1 MSEIT
6 NNQQPQQ
13 LSRLVQV
20 AKGTRYYDLQFA
32 DGKRARLYIIAKGIF
47 RLIIDPAAEFKPLSP
62 SLTIAA
68 GNFSLRDRK
77 SVV

>member
-20 AKGTRYYDLQFA
+20 AKGTATTICNLQMEKEHVYTLLLKESFA
-32 DGKRARLYIIAKGIF
+32 
-47 RLIIDPAAEFKPLSP
+47 
-62 SLTIAA
+62 
-68 GNFSLRDRK
+68 
-77 SVV
+77 

>member
-32 DGKRARLYIIAKGIF
+32 DGKRARLYI
-47 RLIIDPAAEFKPLSP
+47 
-62 SLTIAA
+62 
-68 GNFSLRDRK
+68 NC
-77 SVV
+77 

>member
-32 DGKRARLYIIAKGIF
+32 DGKEHVYTLLLKESFA
-47 RLIIDPAAEFKPLSP
+47 
-62 SLTIAA
+62 
-68 GNFSLRDRK
+68 
-77 SVV
+77 